1 MSSASRRVRMRCSDA
16 DKPFR
21 QHTGKRY
28 QLGFGGT
35 QNAFLKRR
43 GRVSALRAVFADGV
57 VFQHTEQPL
66 DRLLVLHHAVYL
78 CQQDEK
84 GVGYNVLGNIAAA
97 DNGQTVCTIIL

>member
-16 DKPFR
+16 DKPLAAYR
-21 QHTGKRY
+21 KRY
-28 QLGFGGT
+28 QLGFGCT

-57 VFQHTEQPL
+57 VFQHAEQPL
-66 DRLLVLHHAVYL
+66 DRLLVLHHAVDL

-84 GVGYNVLGNIAAA
+84 GVGHNVLGNIAAA
-97 DNGQTVCTIIL
+97 TMGRTVCTIIL